1 MGMKPLLIILG
12 ALAFAAGAF
21 ARGEPYYPL
30 TLYVANQ
37 SFDVNPVDIKVTIDG
52 VTVAA
57 GAFYAGGGRS
67 WRRYDVRVA
76 AGRHVL
82 RALTRKGGAALKRE
96 FAVTGPR
103 WAAVAYRN
111 VSPSRGGRTV
121 GHFAFAIRDKAFGK

>member
-1 MGMKPLLIILG
+1 MKPLLTILV

-52 VTVAA
+52 ATVAT
-57 GAFYAGGGRS
+57 GTFYAGEGYN
-67 WRRYDVRVA
+67 WRRFDLRLA

-82 RALTRKGGAALKRE
+82 RAVTRKGAAALKRE
-96 FAVTGPR
+96 FDVTGPR
-103 WAAVAYRN
+103 WLAVAYRN

-121 GHFAFAIRDKAFGK
+121 RHFACAIRDKPFGKK